1 MPSAANEIEIA
12 LSPAEVFRFLAD
24 PNNDK
29 KWRSGVLDL
38 KHVSGSGVGARYSQ
52 RVAGPGGRA
61 VTADIEITELDEG
74 CAIGFQTVAGPV
86 RPRGRYSLA
95 PANGGTRVRF

>member
-24 PNNDK
+24 PTNDT
-29 KWRSGVLDL
+29 KWMSGVLEL

-52 RVAGPGGRA
+52 RVAGP
-61 VTADIEITELDEG
+61 
-74 CAIGFQTVAGPV
+74 
-86 RPRGRYSLA
+86 
-95 PANGGTRVRF
+95 